1 MEHLRHFM
9 ISSTGSVLRAWIEFF
24 DQDMDHRISK
34 AEFSK
39 GFVPRMARFSGA
51 PPEVQTVALETESE
65 WSPWLNG
72 LRELGYKGDVFSLF
86 SVLDD
91 DDSNELTLDEVD
103 VKQATIWRNFR
114 LFVGS
119 RFRSEEERR
128 ESAFAAAACRGGRGE
143 RGADES
149 IRRIPMSAVPPLLA
163 PPEGFEG
170 AVAAGTAKANLTPEK
185 IFCSSILGG
194 AFIGY
199 GAYLA
204 CTVGGACP
212 GLLESNPGVQK
223 MIFGAFGLPFGL
235 FMTLLSGSELF
246 TGNAAIVSMALL
258 QGKVQAPHLAKS
270 LLLSWLGNL
279 VGAMLLARLAILAGT
294 MPGGGAAV
302 TLAKAKTSLSFETA
316 FVRGLLCNWLVCM
329 AVYLASMA
337 KDATG
342 KAVAIWLPISAF
354 VTLGL
359 EHSVANMFII
369 PAGIFAGAPVSWSTF
384 FLKNLLP
391 VTLGDVKGL
400 SEDEGVKEGRNL
412 SARPWK
418 RSDGFHKVVWMVKK
432 RCSDAADLEKGRR
445 LREAKAARDG
455 RNGRVPSERGGG
467 SGVAASTGE
476 QRSGEVKDQLS
487 REDFCIGLRKCGWT
501 WGVGDLNWVFD
512 ALQDQQQGILKVENL
527 RWMGIE
533 LARKQKKQEAK
544 ARSKKWQA
552 LKRSQGISPQVKHR
566 HFATFKAFLRK
577 KFGNLIRAWR
587 QALSQTDSMV
597 LSKLH
602 FLKAASRLGFAKES
616 KELWKALDK
625 DDSGSA
631 SIDELDPKNAELLA
645 HFKAPNRK
653 AARRKRP
660 ARQRNARARSGVKR
674 VKRNVWVSQK
684 FGGVRDTWRCRM
696 NRSHTQMSAVKRDAF
711 NAIDSDSTRFIT
723 ATEFANGLKK
733 FEFERPTKLF
743 SHFDKDGD
751 GKIAWTPSGGSAN
764 ETMCFLRSS
773 SSLAFARRD
782 ASHQIIDDVMFLENW
797 TPLPFLVVAP
807 NYKAKE
813 EIRRLILVRTGQYMK
828 AWRRLLDKDA
838 TNRASEMKQ
847 QRCNW
852 YEFKEAYQVLGYTG
866 TSACQVV
873 CDQKKLRCASGEHE
887 RGGDIPG
894 AWRAF
899 DDDLP
904 LSETGA
910 RSGYISLKEIDES
923 SAMILSNFR
932 KWAIMEFG
940 SMRSLFSVFDED
952 CSGSLS
958 WQEFRYACNAYS
970 YDGSIRSLF
979 NALDV
984 DQTGSLTLKEVVFL
998 EDWDDPDEEQT
1009 NEIDSLWKE
1018 LGEKRMDISANS
1030 KRNFEVFS
1038 TYRTIG
1044 QTLRGSEAGKRRKP
1058 HEAKLEGLR
1067 EDHKLQKLQLKSVS
1081 LRGSI
1086 RQLKMRRVELEPDSK
1101 PAQSKEP
1108 FEWTMARS
1116 IGLIDHEAYEAYH
1129 FLVGILHCIEL
1140 KTTYF
1145 AVVVDMCIVVDLKR
1159 AIFPEKMRLKDTYNK
1174 IHGMDIHGMGPSNP

>member
-1 MEHLRHFM
+1 
-9 ISSTGSVLRAWIEFF
+9 
-24 DQDMDHRISK
+24 
-34 AEFSK
+34 
-39 GFVPRMARFSGA
+39 
-51 PPEVQTVALETESE
+51 
-65 WSPWLNG
+65 
-72 LRELGYKGDVFSLF
+72 
-86 SVLDD
+86 
-91 DDSNELTLDEVD
+91 
-103 VKQATIWRNFR
+103 
-114 LFVGS
+114 
-119 RFRSEEERR
+119 
-128 ESAFAAAACRGGRGE
+128 
-143 RGADES
+143 
-149 IRRIPMSAVPPLLA
+149 MSAVPPLLA

-204 CTVGGACP
+204 CT
-212 GLLESNPGVQK
+212 ESNPGVQK

-270 LLLSWLGNL
+270 I
-279 VGAMLLARLAILAGT
+279 GAFCGQHVHHPSGHLRRSSG
-294 MPGGGAAV
+294 
-302 TLAKAKTSLSFETA
+302 E
-316 FVRGLLCNWLVCM
+316 
-329 AVYLASMA
+329 
-337 KDATG
+337 
-342 KAVAIWLPISAF
+342 
-354 VTLGL
+354 L
-359 EHSVANMFII
+359 EHVFSEE
-369 PAGIFAGAPVSWSTF
+369 PAAGDLGQCSG
-384 FLKNLLP
+384 
-391 VTLGDVKGL
+391 GDVLCRLPFRGALRAQEVK
-400 SEDEGVKEGRNL
+400 DETQHDTVYGR
-412 SARPWK
+412 S
-418 RSDGFHKVVWMVKK
+418 

-445 LREAKAARDG
+445 LREA
-455 RNGRVPSERGGG
+455 
-467 SGVAASTGE
+467 
-476 QRSGEVKDQLS
+476 KDQLS

-544 ARSKKWQA
+544 ARSKKWQDGSA
-552 LKRSQGISPQVKHR
+552 RNAPAERRGLVSAVKHR

-645 HFKAPNRK
+645 HFK
-653 AARRKRP
+653 
-660 ARQRNARARSGVKR
+660 
-674 VKRNVWVSQK
+674 VWVSQK
-684 FGGVRDTWRCRM
+684 FGG
-696 NRSHTQMSAVKRDAF
+696 
-711 NAIDSDSTRFIT
+711 
-723 ATEFANGLKK
+723 FANGLKK
-733 FEFERPTKLF
+733 FEFERPTKQLF

-751 GKIAWTPSGGSAN
+751 GKI
-764 ETMCFLRSS
+764 
-773 SSLAFARRD
+773 
-782 ASHQIIDDVMFLENW
+782 IIDDVMFLENW

-847 QRCNW
+847 QSHALGCNW

-866 TSACQVV
+866 
-873 CDQKKLRCASGEHE
+873 
-887 RGGDIPG
+887 DIPG

-899 DDDLP
+899 DDDL
-904 LSETGA
+904 
-910 RSGYISLKEIDES
+910 SGYISLKEIDES

-998 EDWDDPDEEQT
+998 EDWDDPDEEQ
-1009 NEIDSLWKE
+1009 
-1018 LGEKRMDISANS
+1018 
-1030 KRNFEVFS
+1030 
-1038 TYRTIG
+1038 
-1044 QTLRGSEAGKRRKP
+1044 
-1058 HEAKLEGLR
+1058 
-1067 EDHKLQKLQLKSVS
+1067 
-1081 LRGSI
+1081 
-1086 RQLKMRRVELEPDSK
+1086 
-1101 PAQSKEP
+1101 
-1108 FEWTMARS
+1108 
-1116 IGLIDHEAYEAYH
+1116 
-1129 FLVGILHCIEL
+1129 
-1140 KTTYF
+1140 
-1145 AVVVDMCIVVDLKR
+1145 
-1159 AIFPEKMRLKDTYNK
+1159 
-1174 IHGMDIHGMGPSNP
+1174 

>member
-1 MEHLRHFM
+1 
-9 ISSTGSVLRAWIEFF
+9 
-24 DQDMDHRISK
+24 
-34 AEFSK
+34 
-39 GFVPRMARFSGA
+39 
-51 PPEVQTVALETESE
+51 
-65 WSPWLNG
+65 
-72 LRELGYKGDVFSLF
+72 
-86 SVLDD
+86 
-91 DDSNELTLDEVD
+91 
-103 VKQATIWRNFR
+103 
-114 LFVGS
+114 
-119 RFRSEEERR
+119 
-128 ESAFAAAACRGGRGE
+128 
-143 RGADES
+143 
-149 IRRIPMSAVPPLLA
+149 MSAVPPLLA

-391 VTLGDVKGL
+391 VTLGNAVAGMFCVAFPFAVL
-400 SEDEGVKEGRNL
+400 FG
-412 SARPWK
+412 
-418 RSDGFHKVVWMVKK
+418 

-445 LREAKAARDG
+445 LREAKAPTKRRRSDGPQCARG
-455 RNGRVPSERGGG
+455 RPRGTEGTAGCRVNAGADLVLQRAPVN
-467 SGVAASTGE
+467 SGP
-476 QRSGEVKDQLS
+476 DQLS

-501 WGVGDLNWVFD
+501 WGVGDLNWASWAICTRRAVDGVFD

-625 DDSGSA
+625 DDSSA

-696 NRSHTQMSAVKRDAF
+696 NRSHTQMSAVKRAFLGGQHCKKAILQRDAF

-733 FEFERPTKLF
+733 FEFERPTKQL
-743 SHFDKDGD
+743 
-751 GKIAWTPSGGSAN
+751 PGGI
-764 ETMCFLRSS
+764 

-782 ASHQIIDDVMFLENW
+782 ASRQIIDDVMFLENW

-807 NYKAKE
+807 NYKA
-813 EIRRLILVRTGQYMK
+813 
-828 AWRRLLDKDA
+828 
-838 TNRASEMKQ
+838 
-847 QRCNW
+847 
-852 YEFKEAYQVLGYTG
+852 
-866 TSACQVV
+866 
-873 CDQKKLRCASGEHE
+873 
-887 RGGDIPG
+887 
-894 AWRAF
+894 
-899 DDDLP
+899 
-904 LSETGA
+904 
-910 RSGYISLKEIDES
+910 RS
-923 SAMILSNFR
+923 
-932 KWAIMEFG
+932 
-940 SMRSLFSVFDED
+940 
-952 CSGSLS
+952 
-958 WQEFRYACNAYS
+958 
-970 YDGSIRSLF
+970 
-979 NALDV
+979 
-984 DQTGSLTLKEVVFL
+984 
-998 EDWDDPDEEQT
+998 
-1009 NEIDSLWKE
+1009 
-1018 LGEKRMDISANS
+1018 
-1030 KRNFEVFS
+1030 
-1038 TYRTIG
+1038 
-1044 QTLRGSEAGKRRKP
+1044 
-1058 HEAKLEGLR
+1058 H
-1067 EDHKLQKLQLKSVS
+1067 
-1081 LRGSI
+1081 
-1086 RQLKMRRVELEPDSK
+1086 
-1101 PAQSKEP
+1101 
-1108 FEWTMARS
+1108 
-1116 IGLIDHEAYEAYH
+1116 
-1129 FLVGILHCIEL
+1129 
-1140 KTTYF
+1140 
-1145 AVVVDMCIVVDLKR
+1145 
-1159 AIFPEKMRLKDTYNK
+1159 
-1174 IHGMDIHGMGPSNP
+1174 

>member
-39 GFVPRMARFSGA
+39 
-51 PPEVQTVALETESE
+51 
-65 WSPWLNG
+65 G

-119 RFRSEEERR
+119 RFRSEEE
-128 ESAFAAAACRGGRGE
+128 
-143 RGADES
+143 
-149 IRRIPMSAVPPLLA
+149 
-163 PPEGFEG
+163 
-170 AVAAGTAKANLTPEK
+170 
-185 IFCSSILGG
+185 
-194 AFIGY
+194 
-199 GAYLA
+199 
-204 CTVGGACP
+204 
-212 GLLESNPGVQK
+212 
-223 MIFGAFGLPFGL
+223 L
-235 FMTLLSGSELF
+235 FM
-246 TGNAAIVSMALL
+246 
-258 QGKVQAPHLAKS
+258 
-270 LLLSWLGNL
+270 
-279 VGAMLLARLAILAGT
+279 
-294 MPGGGAAV
+294 
-302 TLAKAKTSLSFETA
+302 
-316 FVRGLLCNWLVCM
+316 
-329 AVYLASMA
+329 
-337 KDATG
+337 
-342 KAVAIWLPISAF
+342 
-354 VTLGL
+354 
-359 EHSVANMFII
+359 
-369 PAGIFAGAPVSWSTF
+369 
-384 FLKNLLP
+384 
-391 VTLGDVKGL
+391 
-400 SEDEGVKEGRNL
+400 
-412 SARPWK
+412 
-418 RSDGFHKVVWMVKK
+418 

-445 LREAKAARDG
+445 LREA
-455 RNGRVPSERGGG
+455 
-467 SGVAASTGE
+467 
-476 QRSGEVKDQLS
+476 KDQLS

-645 HFKAPNRK
+645 HFK
-653 AARRKRP
+653 
-660 ARQRNARARSGVKR
+660 
-674 VKRNVWVSQK
+674 VWVSQK
-684 FGGVRDTWRCRM
+684 FGGV
-696 NRSHTQMSAVKRDAF
+696 RDAF

-733 FEFERPTKLF
+733 FEFERPTKQLF

-751 GKIAWTPSGGSAN
+751 GKI
-764 ETMCFLRSS
+764 
-773 SSLAFARRD
+773 
-782 ASHQIIDDVMFLENW
+782 IIDDVMFLENW

-838 TNRASEMKQ
+838 TNR
-847 QRCNW
+847 CNW
-852 YEFKEAYQVLGYTG
+852 YEFKEACQVLGYT
-866 TSACQVV
+866 
-873 CDQKKLRCASGEHE
+873 
-887 RGGDIPG
+887 GDIPG

-899 DDDLP
+899 DDDL
-904 LSETGA
+904 
-910 RSGYISLKEIDES
+910 SGYISLKEIDES

-998 EDWDDPDEEQT
+998 EDWDDPDEDERDRLPLEGPNIHAQGAQVGYST
-1009 NEIDSLWKE
+1009 LVGAPWQVTDRPARRFEVVRRKRELEERAMPSARLRVSRQGEHEKTSWSLYSPKTSRGEVREVRLHSRQRRSVRSQLCETSENYEEPWKLSQALDGQDWMAGSLWSSRDSGWEEAMDTPSMLIDKVGLQLE
-1018 LGEKRMDISANS
+1018 KARSGSPWSCEPETARPATVPTKRMKTVGRSPRSPRAPSLDQL
-1030 KRNFEVFS
+1030 FS
-1038 TYRTIG
+1038 PRTRSPEALE
-1044 QTLRGSEAGKRRKP
+1044 LRAAE
-1058 HEAKLEGLR
+1058 
-1067 EDHKLQKLQLKSVS
+1067 
-1081 LRGSI
+1081 
-1086 RQLKMRRVELEPDSK
+1086 
-1101 PAQSKEP
+1101 
-1108 FEWTMARS
+1108 ARS
-1116 IGLIDHEAYEAYH
+1116 LERG
-1129 FLVGILHCIEL
+1129 V
-1140 KTTYF
+1140 
-1145 AVVVDMCIVVDLKR
+1145 R
-1159 AIFPEKMRLKDTYNK
+1159 R
-1174 IHGMDIHGMGPSNP
+1174 GPSRSGHSSAFQKCLAYYL

>member
-24 DQDMDHRISK
+24 DQDMAAGMFGEGPDHRISK

-143 RGADES
+143 RG

-170 AVAAGTAKANLTPEK
+170 AVAAGTAKATPTDVMLRAIMANLTPEK

-391 VTLGDVKGL
+391 VTLGNAVAGMFCVAFPFAVL
-400 SEDEGVKEGRNL
+400 FG
-412 SARPWK
+412 
-418 RSDGFHKVVWMVKK
+418 

-445 LREAKAARDG
+445 LREAKAPTKRRRSDGPQCARG
-455 RNGRVPSERGGG
+455 RPRGTEGTAGCRVNAGADLVLQRAPVN
-467 SGVAASTGE
+467 SGP
-476 QRSGEVKDQLS
+476 DQLS

-625 DDSGSA
+625 DDSSA

-696 NRSHTQMSAVKRDAF
+696 NRSHTQMSAVKRAFLGGQHCKKAILQRDAF

-751 GKIAWTPSGGSAN
+751 GKIAWTPSGGSN

-807 NYKAKE
+807 NYKA
-813 EIRRLILVRTGQYMK
+813 
-828 AWRRLLDKDA
+828 
-838 TNRASEMKQ
+838 
-847 QRCNW
+847 
-852 YEFKEAYQVLGYTG
+852 
-866 TSACQVV
+866 
-873 CDQKKLRCASGEHE
+873 
-887 RGGDIPG
+887 
-894 AWRAF
+894 
-899 DDDLP
+899 
-904 LSETGA
+904 
-910 RSGYISLKEIDES
+910 RS
-923 SAMILSNFR
+923 
-932 KWAIMEFG
+932 
-940 SMRSLFSVFDED
+940 
-952 CSGSLS
+952 
-958 WQEFRYACNAYS
+958 
-970 YDGSIRSLF
+970 
-979 NALDV
+979 
-984 DQTGSLTLKEVVFL
+984 
-998 EDWDDPDEEQT
+998 
-1009 NEIDSLWKE
+1009 
-1018 LGEKRMDISANS
+1018 
-1030 KRNFEVFS
+1030 
-1038 TYRTIG
+1038 
-1044 QTLRGSEAGKRRKP
+1044 
-1058 HEAKLEGLR
+1058 H
-1067 EDHKLQKLQLKSVS
+1067 
-1081 LRGSI
+1081 
-1086 RQLKMRRVELEPDSK
+1086 
-1101 PAQSKEP
+1101 
-1108 FEWTMARS
+1108 
-1116 IGLIDHEAYEAYH
+1116 
-1129 FLVGILHCIEL
+1129 
-1140 KTTYF
+1140 
-1145 AVVVDMCIVVDLKR
+1145 
-1159 AIFPEKMRLKDTYNK
+1159 
-1174 IHGMDIHGMGPSNP
+1174 